1 VSRDENERDARP
13 LAGVRVVD
21 LSRLVPGPYCSML
34 LADLGAEVITV
45 RGGRGSAPIPVLMRG
60 KRLVTLDLREPLGRS
75 ALRRLVRGADVLLEG
90 FRPGV
95 AARLGAGYEEL
106 ARENPRLI
114 YCSLTG
120 YGQTGPRSAEAGH
133 DINYLAASGVLGAV
147 GPPDAEPIPPL
158 NLLADF
164 GAGGMLAAFAIAIA
178 LFERARTGRGRY
190 VDVAMVDGCLSM
202 MEFHRVA
209 WGTRAMPSRGTG
221 VLSGTAPAYRTY
233 RCADGR
239 FVAVGALERP
249 MFETLWRTLGFED
262 TPPDMDD
269 ASTWP
274 SAAERLET
282 TFASKPR
289 DEWARLFAGVDA
301 CVSPVLAPDELDADP
316 HVSARRQGVAGAPVI
331 PRFGESG
338 RPHRSPPADETETIL
353 RASGAAEEE
362 IAAALT
368 ARDAAETDR
377 TTWPPS

>member
-1 VSRDENERDARP
+1 MPHEGEAPAPP
-13 LAGVRVVD
+13 LAGVRVID
-21 LSRLVPGPYCSML
+21 LSRLAPGPYCSML
-34 LADLGAEVITV
+34 LADLGADVIAV

-75 ALRRLVRGADVLLEG
+75 ALRRLVRDADVLLEG

-95 AARLGAGYEEL
+95 ASRLVAGYEEL

-120 YGQTGPRSAEAGH
+120 YGQTGPRSGEAGH

-147 GPPDAEPIPPL
+147 GPPDAEPVPPL

-164 GAGGMLAAFAIAIA
+164 GAGGMLAAFAITTA

-209 WGTRAMPSRGTG
+209 WGTRAMPRRGTG

-249 MFETLWRTLGFED
+249 MFETLWRTLGFD
-262 TPPDMDD
+262 DAAPDMDD
-269 ASTWP
+269 ASIWP
-274 SAAERLET
+274 ATARALQNA
-282 TFASKPR
+282 FASKDR
-289 DEWARLFAGVDA
+289 DAWAALFAGVDA
-301 CVSPVLAPDELDADP
+301 CVSPVLAPDELDADA
-316 HVSARRQGVAGAPVI
+316 HVRERRRGVAGAPVV
-331 PRFGESG
+331 PRFGGAAVLPREAT
-338 RPHRSPPADETETIL
+338 PVDETDAIL
-353 RASGAAEEE
+353 RAARAPDDE
-362 IAAALT
+362 IAAALA
-368 ARDAAETDR
+368 ARAAVAGER
-377 TTWPPS
+377 APWPAR